1 MGERQRQIYE
11 FINSYIAENQYS
23 PSMREITDAVGLKS
37 VSTVHGHV
45 DQMRDIGYM
54 DFANTFARTLR
65 NDL

>member
-11 FINSYIAENQYS
+11 FINSYIAEKQYS

-45 DQMRDIGYM
+45 DQD
-54 DFANTFARTLR
+54 ARYRLY
-65 NDL
+65 

>member
-11 FINSYIAENQYS
+11 FINSYIAEKQYS
-23 PSMREITDAVGLKS
+23 PSMREITDAVRLKS

-45 DQMRDIGYM
+45 DWMRDIGYM

-65 NDL
+65 IDL